1 MRKSSVDKNGVK
13 KGAWSEEEDSKL
25 RSYVL
30 RYGHWNWRLLPKFA
44 GLARCGK
51 SCRLRWVNYLKPG
64 LKRGRFTQEEEILI
78 AKLHRQLGNKW
89 SAMAA
94 KIPGRTDNEIKNYCH
109 THFKKH
115 TKKAPSPSQI
125 TPCKNLESSED
136 LQTSGMLILESSER
150 LNSPNPMAV
159 TCDSE
164 DCASSSQSAGAE
176 EAEEEVVIGEKCES
190 RMGMNF
196 NDGCLESFWNQPF
209 VVDTCY
215 SDNHTYTPSMEEEA
229 AIYPFHIVL

>member
-1 MRKSSVDKNGVK
+1 MRKSSVDINGVK

-115 TKKAPSPSQI
+115 SKKAPG
-125 TPCKNLESSED
+125 K
-136 LQTSGMLILESSER
+136 LILESSET
-150 LNSPNPMAV
+150 LNPTAA

-164 DCASSSQSAGAE
+164 DSASSSQSAGAE
-176 EAEEEVVIGEKCES
+176 EVEEEAVVGENCE
-190 RMGMNF
+190 RRIEMDF
-196 NDGCLESFWNQPF
+196 NDGFLESFWGQPF
-209 VVDTCY
+209 VVDTSY
-215 SDNHTYTPSMEEEA
+215 SHDHMTYTALMEEEA
-229 AIYPFHIVL
+229 AIYPFT